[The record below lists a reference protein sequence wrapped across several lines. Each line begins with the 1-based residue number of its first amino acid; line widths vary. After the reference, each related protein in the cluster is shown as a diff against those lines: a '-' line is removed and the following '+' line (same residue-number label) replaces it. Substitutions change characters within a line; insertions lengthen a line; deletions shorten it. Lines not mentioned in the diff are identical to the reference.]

1 MTSTINLRGG
11 YMKKLFITLG
21 IVFAVVLIS
30 VSVLFFMLEF
40 SQEEYVKELNL
51 VAPDNSMVI
60 VIRERDY
67 LANTGADIYIKDGGS
82 LGRDKHIGSTTAE
95 GGCYPFSDGN
105 YLIEWGADFVTIK
118 YYSGTESEKPKLSS
132 TWKTKEFHF

>member
-1 MTSTINLRGG
+1 
-11 YMKKLFITLG
+11 MKKLFITLG

-40 SQEEYVKELNL
+40 SREEYVKELNL

-95 GGCYPFSDGN
+95 GGCYPFSDGK
-105 YLIEWGADFVTIK
+105 YIIEWSDTFINIK
-118 YYSGTESEKPKLSS
+118 YYSGTKAESLTDNS
-132 TWKTKEFHF
+132 TWKTRKFDF